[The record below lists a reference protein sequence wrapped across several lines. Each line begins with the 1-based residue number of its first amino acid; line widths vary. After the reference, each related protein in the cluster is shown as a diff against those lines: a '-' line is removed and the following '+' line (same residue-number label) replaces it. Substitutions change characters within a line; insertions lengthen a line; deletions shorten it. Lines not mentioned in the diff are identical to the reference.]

1 MALREEIQELVKVM
15 ATIKGF
21 DEFCL
26 EFKDKKH
33 DIVSAFSDW
42 LQKKAPLKDED
53 NLTLKIVKEKWET
66 IKQVANSNRL
76 FGCIQ
81 HLSIKDEL
89 LDEFIKD
96 METCKTGEVAFKKA
110 DKQHYK
116 TITEKY
122 AYFATDISS
131 VYHKYQSSQN
141 PYINAHLAQIF
152 NRSGMFDLGLY
163 HLKKTVEYALSY
175 PNQYWETPFAIYG
188 CTEAIWELQ
197 YLLGEKGLIFIC
209 DQLSL
214 PYLSILEVLFLYL
227 SRSIYINM
235 ENPVAATYLSNRA
248 NLCYDYQYDFTI
260 IFANNG
266 LIGVNTHIQFMS
278 DKAYAFEIAEKLGLG
293 FIFYDDFKDSLKMYQ
308 HDSLIPNMSGGLHD
322 IEDATMGELNKR
334 GWARSIILAN
344 KLFDKYKQGNYNLT
358 SQQLDTLFH
367 YLHQVH
373 PNKEIH
379 FKWNK
384 LS

>member
-1 MALREEIQELVKVM
+1 MALKEDIQELVKVM
-15 ATIKGF
+15 ATIHGF

-26 EFKDKKH
+26 ENKNEKQ

-42 LQKKAPLKDED
+42 RQKKAPLSEKEE
-53 NLTLKIVKEKWET
+53 LTLKIVKEKWDT
-66 IKQVANSNRL
+66 IKRKAAPNQL
-76 FGCIQ
+76 LGYIQ
-81 HLSIKDEL
+81 HLSIKDKL
-89 LDEFIKD
+89 LAEFIKD
-96 METCKTGEVAFKKA
+96 MEICKTGNVAFKKA
-110 DKQHYK
+110 DIQYYK

-122 AYFATDISS
+122 AYLATDISS
-131 VYHKYQSSQN
+131 VYHKYQNSQH
-141 PYINAHLAQIF
+141 PYINSHLAQIF

-163 HLKKTVEYALSY
+163 HLRKAIGYALSY

-197 YLLGEKGLIFIC
+197 YLLGRKGLIFIC
-209 DQLSL
+209 NQLSM

-235 ENPVAATYLSNRA
+235 ENPVAATYISDRA
-248 NLCYDYQYDFTI
+248 NLCYDYQYEFTI
-260 IFANNG
+260 IYANNG
-266 LIGVNTHIQFMS
+266 MIGVNTHIQFMS
-278 DKAYAFEIAEKLGLG
+278 DKAYAFEIAENLGLG
-293 FIFYDDFKDSLKMYQ
+293 LIFYDDFKDSLKMYQ

-334 GWARSIILAN
+334 GWERSIILAN
-344 KLFDKYKQGNYNLT
+344 RLLDKYKQGDYNLT
-358 SQQLDTLFH
+358 SQQFDTIFR
-367 YLHQVH
+367 YLHQEH